1 MFVTVYVITLK
12 IKRSMS
18 AKAVAPVLTPVGVK
32 LPKIDVPKFDGN
44 MLNWQSF
51 WECLGY
57 P

>member
-1 MFVTVYVITLK
+1 MTVYVITLK